1 MTSEQEE
8 RIVKD
13 VMEELKLPET
23 AKGQVE
29 RQARR
34 VSDRVLIYCNR
45 EDLPERLLSTI
56 SQMTADMLKADGT
69 AEERKDAAS
78 ITRGDTSIT
87 YRDRSG
93 DRELT
98 VDFMK
103 RYEHVLNRF
112 RKMNLPKDEKT

>member
-1 MTSEQEE
+1 MTPEQEE

-13 VMEELKLPET
+13 VMKELKLPET

-29 RQARR
+29 RQVRR
-34 VSDRVLIYCNR
+34 IADRVLIYCNR

-56 SQMTADMLKADGT
+56 SQMTTDMLKADGT
-69 AEERKDAAS
+69 AEEEKDAAS

-98 VDFMK
+98 VDFVK
-103 RYEHVLNRF
+103 GYEHVLNRF